1 MCLWEF
7 HPAGPRRGGA
17 GASCGRACS
26 FHIRACATEYSD
38 PARGAR
44 PARAAG
50 VCSPRLVVTFFLV
63 PAARGARLAHTNLG
77 PAGARPLS
85 RFRIDIL
92 RVWHAGL
99 PMAMLHASMLPGFV
113 VHAPWHSLASPR
125 GRMCSELGRGLAVP
139 THLSH
144 HAPVQGRAQGL
155 CEGRCQPTISTDTTT
170 DGHIDAEHGDSQQR
184 SGSGL
189 LCGRGDQIERLHG
202 PFQRRLQVFVP
213 ILLKCGA
220 KDGEDGGLPLSVC
233 CGYRPNHGRACSLS

>member
-1 MCLWEF
+1 MCAF
-7 HPAGPRRGGA
+7 GSSTPRAPRGRQFGVAPA
-17 GASCGRACS
+17 GASCATCGRMLIPHSRMRYGSESAAR
-26 FHIRACATEYSD
+26 RAGVQRSRARR
-38 PARGAR
+38 PPGARGRRVFAASRRDFFPFRFRR
-44 PARAAG
+44 PARLG
-50 VCSPRLVVTFFLV
+50 GS
-63 PAARGARLAHTNLG
+63 HTNLG

-85 RFRIDIL
+85 RFRIVIL

-144 HAPVQGRAQGL
+144 HAPVQGRAQGH

-184 SGSGL
+184 SGSATL
-189 LCGRGDQIERLHG
+189 RSR
-202 PFQRRLQVFVP
+202 
-213 ILLKCGA
+213 
-220 KDGEDGGLPLSVC
+220 
-233 CGYRPNHGRACSLS
+233 

>member
-1 MCLWEF
+1 MCAF
-7 HPAGPRRGGA
+7 GSSTPRAPRGRQFGGPGRGIMRDM
-17 GASCGRACS
+17 RAHAHS
-26 FHIRACATEYSD
+26 TFAHALRSEYSD

-50 VCSPRLVVTFFLV
+50 VCSPRLVVTFSLV
-63 PAARGARLAHTNLG
+63 RFRRPARLGGSHTNLG

-85 RFRIDIL
+85 RFRIVIL

-144 HAPVQGRAQGL
+144 HAPVQGRAQGH

-184 SGSGL
+184 SGSATL
-189 LCGRGDQIERLHG
+189 RSR
-202 PFQRRLQVFVP
+202 
-213 ILLKCGA
+213 
-220 KDGEDGGLPLSVC
+220 
-233 CGYRPNHGRACSLS
+233 